1 MLFKKPISLV
11 LGSGGARGLAHL
23 GVLRVLERE
32 KIPIKQIV
40 GTSMG
45 AVVGAA
51 YAQTRDINTVE
62 QKFRDLIDD
71 SRTYKGTKSYN
82 GINKDHEG
90 WFEQLSSQIKEQIT
104 MNIALFRNSLFSTE
118 KLRVPVKYILDD
130 SNIEDT
136 KIPFTAISTDLL
148 KGSMVLHKSGPI
160 IQAVISSASIPGFF
174 PPIKMDD
181 TILVD
186 GAYSAPVPITIAK
199 QFHPH
204 TKVVAVD
211 VSGSLESKPDLDN
224 SIDIVLRSYSISS
237 MLYHNQM
244 IKQADVLIQP
254 EVSTFHWSEFEKID
268 YFITEGIEKAE
279 KALKNIKSFMWF

>member
-45 AVVGAA
+45 AAVGAA

-118 KLRVPVKYILDD
+118 KLRVPVQYILDD

-181 TILVD
+181 SILVD
-186 GAYSAPVPITIAK
+186 GAYSAPVPISIAK

-254 EVSTFHWSEFEKID
+254 KVSTYHWSDFEKID
-268 YFITEGIEKAE
+268 YFIAEGIEKTE
-279 KALKNIKSFMWF
+279 KALKKIKSFMWF